1 MKTYTLKPLY
11 KKPLY
16 KNMCIIFGW
25 NSTFPHYKNLYK
37 KILYRKHLF
46 MRQLFLVNFGNVTSL
61 YYKM

>member
-16 KNMCIIFGW
+16 KNMYIIFGW

-37 KILYRKHLF
+37 KILYRKHL
-46 MRQLFLVNFGNVTSL
+46 LFWKCYISILQNL
-61 YYKM
+61 M

>member
-37 KILYRKHLF
+37 KILFRKHLF
-46 MRQLFLVNFGNVTSL
+46 IRQLFLVCFGNVTSL
-61 YYKM
+61 YYKI